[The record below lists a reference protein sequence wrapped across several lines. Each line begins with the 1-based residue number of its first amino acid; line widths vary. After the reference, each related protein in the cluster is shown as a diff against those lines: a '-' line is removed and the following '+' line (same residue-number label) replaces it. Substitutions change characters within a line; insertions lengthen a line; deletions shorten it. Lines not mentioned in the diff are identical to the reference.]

1 MMKMLDNAD
10 NAQCITNNDKESKC
24 QAIFFLHFDIL
35 LLFVFFPV
43 QKINFPMTMLTAF
56 RHCQRFTQGEN
67 FIFDNDNVLLHTM
80 TML

>member
-1 MMKMLDNAD
+1 MTLTAKMMKMLDNAD

-43 QKINFPMTMLTAF
+43 QKINFPMPGNKTAVSL
-56 RHCQRFTQGEN
+56 RK
-67 FIFDNDNVLLHTM
+67 
-80 TML
+80 